1 VISDRATISVS
12 SSSTASNL
20 PFYVEEHL
28 QFNSPCSSPNVLSH
42 NEDLSPS
49 QTLPFTPPSISQTNT
64 DVTILNQILPTIFIV
79 PNESQP
85 QRTHS
90 MITRSMNQIY
100 KPKQFHVVTKHLLP
114 HAIEPSCVRQA
125 LCDPR

>member
-1 VISDRATISVS
+1 M
-12 SSSTASNL
+12 
-20 PFYVEEHL
+20 
-28 QFNSPCSSPNVLSH
+28 
-42 NEDLSPS
+42 
-49 QTLPFTPPSISQTNT
+49 
-64 DVTILNQILPTIFIV
+64 FIV

-100 KPKQFHVVTKHLLP
+100 KPKQFHVVTKHPLP

-125 LCDPR
+125 LCDPRWRQAMSEELTALMRHSTWTLVSPPKHCNPISCK